1 MRVISSIKNIK
12 REREREREEFD
23 EHNFLIL
30 HCGLG
35 LEEEM
40 DRIWSSMS

>member
-12 REREREREEFD
+12 REREREEFD